1 MQTLIRVK
9 TSVSRLKNEREKI
22 DHSSTLMLVG
32 LVQSSRNL
40 SLVVILPVWHPFD
53 KLKSN
58 KTISLSQSGADPD

>member
-22 DHSSTLMLVG
+22 DHSTLMLVG
-32 LVQSSRNL
+32 LVQSSRSL

-53 KLKSN
+53 ILKSN